1 MTSEVKDDDPRD
13 RYHRRVVIKN
23 ETRVFPALLRHWRTR
38 RGMSQLD
45 LGLAANVSARHVS
58 FLETARA
65 APSRE
70 MVLRLGSTLQVP
82 LRDQNV
88 LLRAAGFADAWAE
101 PEVGPGG
108 LPKPI
113 LAAIERMLEKHEPYP
128 MTVLDRGYNVTRSN
142 RGGTAL
148 LSRFVAKPE
157 KLAGGLNV
165 FALIFDPDLARPFM
179 VDWDRVAHSL
189 VARLHREVLASPED
203 GTLASLLASLFRYP
217 GVPESFRV
225 PDFSVEDEPVLT
237 LRLERGDVA
246 LSFLTTVTAFNAP
259 QNVTLEELRLES
271 YFPLDEATEA
281 HCAALA
287 KAN

>member
-1 MTSEVKDDDPRD
+1 MVP
-13 RYHRRVVIKN
+13 KN

-58 FLETARA
+58 FLENARA

-70 MVLRLGSTLQVP
+70 MVLRLASTLQVP

-88 LLRAAGFADAWAE
+88 LLRASGFADAWAE

-113 LAAIERMLEKHEPYP
+113 LAAIDRMLEKHEPYP
-128 MTVLDRGYNVTRSN
+128 MTVLDRTYNVTRAN

-148 LSRFVAKPE
+148 LSRFVHKPE
-157 KLAGGLNV
+157 KLAGGLNI
-165 FALIFDPDLARPFM
+165 FELIFDPDLARPFM
-179 VDWDRVAHSL
+179 LDWERVAHSL

-203 GTLASLLASLFRYP
+203 GALAALLASLFRYP
-217 GVPESFRV
+217 GVPDSFRV

-237 LRLERGDVA
+237 LRLRRDDVA

-281 HCAALA
+281 HCLALA
-287 KAN
+287 DAN

>member
-1 MTSEVKDDDPRD
+1 MTSEVKDGTGGG
-13 RYHRRVVIKN
+13 RYHHVVTKN
-23 ETRVFPALLRHWRTR
+23 ENRVFPALLRHWRTR

-70 MVLRLGSTLQVP
+70 MVLRLASTLHVP

-88 LLRAAGFADAWAE
+88 LLRASGFADAWAE

-128 MTVLDRGYNVTRSN
+128 MTVIDRAYNVTRSN

-148 LSRFVAKPE
+148 LSRFVQKPH
-157 KLAGGLNV
+157 KLAEGLNL
-165 FALIFDPDLARPFM
+165 FALLFDPELARPFL
-179 VDWDRVAHSL
+179 VDWERVAHSL

-203 GTLASLLASLFRYP
+203 GALGALLASLFRYP
-217 GVPESFRV
+217 GVPESFRQ
-225 PDFSVEDEPVLT
+225 PDFSVADEPVMT
-237 LRLERGDVA
+237 LRLKRDEVE

-281 HCAALA
+281 HCLRLA
-287 KAN
+287 SA